1 MTDSR
6 ILLAGLEEY
15 HRVLGKHLSNLAG
28 EFQQLDNSWRQFS
41 AVYEGDAADQFR
53 EGWIR
58 TAQRFQEYIEQTQKI
73 SVLLDERIEQL
84 RAVNKTEGGLIA

>member
-1 MTDSR
+1 MADTR

-15 HRVLGKHLSNLAG
+15 HRVLGSHLSKLTA
-28 EFQQLDNSWRQFS
+28 EFQQLDSTWRQFS

-58 TAQRFQEYIEQTQKI
+58 TTQRFQEYIEQTQKI
-73 SVLLDERIEQL
+73 SAVLDERIEHL
-84 RAVNKTEGGLIA
+84 RAANRTEGGLMG